1 MVKIVS
7 SNVRRMKRIL
17 LRSGKSP
24 YVAVTVEEALHRDVF
39 ATNSGNLIFSDAAHK
54 ILETPD
60 TEVVSNGIQSNI
72 GAAARINEEYDAFVV
87 PLANAFRPS
96 FEANLKRLTQLISRL
111 RIPVVVLGVGAQT
124 GVDYDPAR
132 LKRMEPAVREFCAAV
147 LDHSASIGVRG
158 EFTERYLKDMGFRDV
173 EVIGCPS
180 LFMYG
185 DRLPVEKGPAELTT
199 ASRIAV
205 NGSHNAVRKQGMG
218 RIIRH
223 AHARYPNLRFIGQN
237 LSDAR
242 QLHWRDLSDPNSDL
256 TSIPTHPDHPMYQ
269 EDKVRVY
276 IDPVTWIDELRD
288 FDFSFGSRIHGNIA
302 ALLAGT
308 PAVVLTHDSRTL
320 ELCRYFDLPHR
331 PLAGLPA
338 GTDPR
343 DLYESAD
350 FSAMLKGHGER
361 FERIVAFLDRNG
373 LQNTYTH
380 GDGGAAFEARMAEL
394 ALPAS
399 MPVWDGTDDGQLRYR
414 LSRLR
419 ERAGTTDDKLR
430 GLTRKLGEQNKQL
443 RERLSAAEKREAEA
457 KAELAALRQDLEAVR
472 KQVTAVD
479 RRVTGI
485 DKRVLVRIGPALRR
499 RTRKIANTGTTD

>member
-1 MVKIVS
+1 
-7 SNVRRMKRIL
+7 MKRIL
-17 LRSGKSP
+17 IRSGKSP
-24 YVAVTVEEALHRDVF
+24 LRVATPAEFVHQDLIG
-39 ATNSGNLIFSDAAHK
+39 TNTGNLLFSDSAHK
-54 ILETPD
+54 MLTTPD
-60 TEVVSNGIQSNI
+60 TEVTSNGIRTDPSARR
-72 GAAARINEEYDAFVV
+72 AAEINEQYDVFVV
-87 PLANAFRPS
+87 PLANAFRLAFHAS
-96 FEANLKRLTQLISRL
+96 LDRLSTLIEQLT
-111 RIPVVVLGVGAQT
+111 IPVVVFGVGAQT
-124 GVDYDPAR
+124 SDDYATDG
-132 LKRMEPAVREFCAAV
+132 LKPMEASVKRFVSAV
-147 LDHSASIGVRG
+147 LDRSASIGVRG
-158 EFTERYLKDMGFRDV
+158 ELTARYLTDLGFGDDRVD
-173 EVIGCPS
+173 IMGCPS
-180 LFMYG
+180 MFLYG
-185 DRLPVEKGPAELTT
+185 ATFPSIRATELT
-199 ASRIAV
+199 ADSRIAINLSPDAIPV
-205 NGSHNAVRKQGMG
+205 GDISGIA
-218 RIIRH
+218 RH
-223 AHARYPNLRFIGQN
+223 AWEHYPHLTYYAQNTADAETLLWGDTTPESGLDDPFPLHLSHALLREN
-237 LSDAR
+237 
-242 QLHWRDLSDPNSDL
+242 
-256 TSIPTHPDHPMYQ
+256 
-269 EDKVRVY
+269 KVRMPL
-276 IDPVTWIDELRD
+276 DPATWIDELRGYD
-288 FDFSFGSRIHGNIA
+288 FAYGTRIHGNIA

-338 GTDPR
+338 STDPR